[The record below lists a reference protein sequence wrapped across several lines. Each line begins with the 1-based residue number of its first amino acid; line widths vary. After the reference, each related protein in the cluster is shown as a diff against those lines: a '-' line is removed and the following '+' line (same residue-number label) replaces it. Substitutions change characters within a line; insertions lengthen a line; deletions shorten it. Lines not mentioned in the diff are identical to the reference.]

1 MVKENGE
8 IVFWTL
14 RQKFIDSSTTLPEQH
29 RQVMYYSLAIGHH
42 VGIIDCLRVALRC
55 PLVEYRKWAQQL
67 ADEQAQRK
75 MLGVLTFG
83 EIIIDA
89 SHLSLL
95 RHALAPL
102 ADDTSSA
109 QQAFSKDM
117 LSLLDDIA
125 HEPAIYLLARQIA

>member
-1 MVKENGE
+1 MVEEKGE

-14 RQKFIDSSTTLPEQH
+14 RQKLIDSSTTLPEQH

-42 VGIIDCLRVALRC
+42 VGIIDCLRMALRC

-95 RHALAPL
+95 RRALAPL
-102 ADDTSSA
+102 ADDTASA
-109 QQAFSKDM
+109 QQAFSKGM

-125 HEPAIYLLARQIA
+125 NEPAIYLLARRIA

>member
-1 MVKENGE
+1 MVEEKGE

-29 RQVMYYSLAIGHH
+29 RQMMYYSLAIGHH

-55 PLVEYRKWAQQL
+55 PLAEYREWAQQL

-109 QQAFSKDM
+109 QQAFSKHM

-125 HEPAIYLLARQIA
+125 YEPAIYLLARHIA

>member
-14 RQKFIDSSTTLPEQH
+14 RHKFIDSSTTLPELH

-55 PLVEYRKWAQQL
+55 PLAEYRKWAQQL

-109 QQAFSKDM
+109 QQAFSKGM